1 MKKIFQIAKLELSL
15 LFYSPIAWL
24 ILIIFTIQSSL
35 TFVDLLTAREAS
47 QQLGSH
53 LTNLSMDIF
62 GGKGFFS
69 AVKGKLYLYI
79 PLLTMGLMSRELSS
93 GSIKLLFS
101 SPVTAVE
108 IILGKFLSMVYYG
121 AMLCGILLL
130 ICIAAYFS
138 VEAIDFPFLLG
149 GILGLFLLLC
159 AYAAIGLYMS
169 SLTTYQVVA
178 AISTLAVLAA
188 LNFIGKVGQSIDFVR
203 EITYWI
209 SISGRT
215 QNFINGI
222 ISTKDIIYFILVIG
236 FFLTISVLRL
246 QKGRVNNTAPIRT
259 IKYSLIIILV
269 LGIGYLSSRP
279 TLNRYFDTTRFEQ
292 NTLTDSTKVLLQ
304 RLKAPVK
311 MTSYVNVLNGFAHLG
326 APHWR
331 IFERSH
337 FDKYIRYLPD
347 LEMNYVIYYDST
359 FTSRDEAERSFAERG
374 RRSAIAYDY
383 DPVSILTP
391 EEIHKRINLKPEG
404 NIFVRKLKY
413 KDQQASLRMFYDMIG
428 YPQEAEI
435 SAAIKRLLDGQAII
449 GFLKGHN
456 ERSIN
461 RDGDKDYKEI
471 FNTLNSRGSLINQGF
486 DVLEVSADSI
496 NAHKLTTLVVS
507 DPMDSLSSG
516 DLDALKKYISDGGN
530 MVIGIENANREN
542 LEPFLNYL
550 GISLSSQI
558 LQQESKE
565 IEPEVIKARVSSSTI
580 VNSGKFSEDDIVS
593 LPGTLALSYL
603 DSLGFEYEPLL
614 QTRKHQVWLQG
625 ERRKDSVFDVAGAL
639 TRKVGGEIQKIA
651 VLGDA
656 DIFSNA
662 ELSRFNLRTENTK
675 FTTRLFSWMSDFKY
689 PIDTTRP
696 DPIDNKILVSR
707 DGILIIKL
715 LITGLL
721 PFIFFAWGGLLL
733 IKRRKN

>member
-159 AYAAIGLYMS
+159 AYAAIGLFMS

-188 LNFIGKVGQSIDFVR
+188 LNFIGKVGQSVDFVR

-222 ISTKDIIYFILVIG
+222 ISTKDIIYFLLVIG

-246 QKGRVNNTAPIRT
+246 QKGRVNNTGPIRT
-259 IKYSLIIILV
+259 VKYSLIIILV
-269 LGIGYLSSRP
+269 LGIGYVSSRP

-304 RLKAPVK
+304 RLNVPVK

-347 LEMNYVIYYDST
+347 LEMNYVVYYDST
-359 FTSRDEAERSFAERG
+359 FTSRDEAERSMAERG

-391 EEIHKRINLKPEG
+391 EEIHKKIDLKPEG
-404 NIFVRKLKY
+404 NIFVRKLQY
-413 KDQQASLRMFYDMIG
+413 KDRQASLRMFYDMIG

-435 SAAIKRLLDGQAII
+435 SAAIKRLLDGQATI

-461 RDGDKDYKEI
+461 RNGDKDYKEI

-486 DVLEVSADSI
+486 DVLEVSTDSL
-496 NAHKLTTLVVS
+496 NAHELTTLVVS
-507 DPMDSLSSG
+507 DPMDSLSG
-516 DLDALKKYISDGGN
+516 GELEALKEYISDGGN
-530 MVIGIENANREN
+530 MVIGVENANREN
-542 LEPFLNYL
+542 LEPLLNYL
-550 GISLSSQI
+550 GIHLSLQI

-565 IEPEVIKARVSSSTI
+565 IEPEVIKAKVTSSTP
-580 VNSGKFSEDDIVS
+580 VNSGKFSENDIVS
-593 LPGTLALSYL
+593 LPGTLAFEYK
-603 DSLGFEYEPLL
+603 DSLGFAYKPLL
-614 QTRKHQVWLQG
+614 QTRKHQAWFLG
-625 ERRKDSVFDVAGAL
+625 GDRRDSIFDVGGAL
-639 TRKVGGEIQKIA
+639 TRKVGEETQKIA

-662 ELSRFNLRTENTK
+662 ELSRFNLRTENSA
-675 FTTRLFSWMSDFKY
+675 FTTRLFSWMSDFQY

-696 DPIDNKILVSR
+696 DPIDNKVLVGR
-707 DGILIIKL
+707 QGISIIKL
-715 LITGLL
+715 LLTGLL

>member
-130 ICIAAYFS
+130 ICITAYFS

-707 DGILIIKL
+707 DGILVIKL